1 MLDFIH
7 AEGLKGSQRP
17 VLQSPTHHILHG
29 MADLLPGGVKGFR
42 RLFPGELARPVRL
55 ELHVHLGQLTLAARP
70 RHFLDD
76 NAAGPA
82 IHPPHRIEQEHQKA
96 PQRDEFEL
104 PLREMVIAW
113 GRLMAAG
120 ANGCRAL
127 AGSDPDF
134 DRGPVRGAEARALV
148 DKSPKMMTL
157 V

>member
-1 MLDFIH
+1 M
-7 AEGLKGSQRP
+7 
-17 VLQSPTHHILHG
+17 
-29 MADLLPGGVKGFR
+29 
-42 RLFPGELARPVRL
+42 
-55 ELHVHLGQLTLAARP
+55 LAARP
-70 RHFLDD
+70 RHFLND

-134 DRGPVRGAEARALV
+134 NRGPVSPVESGGTGLNVCCWHCMQRSHKIMALW
-148 DKSPKMMTL
+148 DS
-157 V
+157 

>member
-1 MLDFIH
+1 HH
-7 AEGLKGSQRP
+7 AR
-17 VLQSPTHHILHG
+17 
-29 MADLLPGGVKGFR
+29 ADLLPGVKGLR
-42 RLFPGELARPVRL
+42 RLLPGAPPRPVRQ
-55 ELHVHLGQLTLAARP
+55 ELHGHLGQLMLAARP
-70 RHFLDD
+70 RHSLND
-76 NAAGPA
+76 NPAGPT

-134 DRGPVRGAEARALV
+134 NRGPVCPVESGPLV

>member
-1 MLDFIH
+1 
-7 AEGLKGSQRP
+7 
-17 VLQSPTHHILHG
+17 
-29 MADLLPGGVKGFR
+29 MADLLPGGVKGLR
-42 RLFPGELARPVRL
+42 RSVPGELARQVRQ
-55 ELHVHLGQLTLAARP
+55 ELHLPLGQLTLAARP

-76 NAAGPA
+76 DAAGPA

-96 PQRDEFEL
+96 RQRDEFEL

-134 DRGPVRGAEARALV
+134 NRGPVCPVESGPLV